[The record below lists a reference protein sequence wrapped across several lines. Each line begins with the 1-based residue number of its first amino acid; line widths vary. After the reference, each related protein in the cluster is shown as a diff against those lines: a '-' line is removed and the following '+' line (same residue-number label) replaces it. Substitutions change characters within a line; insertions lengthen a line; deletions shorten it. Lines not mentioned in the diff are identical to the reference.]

1 MEILLNKISS
11 EFLSKIK
18 FYNVVVAALGYKP
31 EGRGFENRWGNW
43 ILSIDLILPI
53 AKSLEFTRFLTEIS
67 IRERDKDSYGE

>member
-1 MEILLNKISS
+1 
-11 EFLSKIK
+11 
-18 FYNVVVAALGYKP
+18 VVAALGYKP